1 MSVTLQVH
9 NPTGLLEVVQSHA
22 ARLGDLNG
30 RTIGEL
36 SNGLWDDYRT
46 FPFLRKQLQKRFP
59 RLKIVPYTEFPIGSV
74 EIDKDSVTQM
84 LLAKGCEAVIT
95 GNAA

>member
-9 NPTGLLEVVQSHA
+9 NPAGVVEVVQSHA
-22 ARLGDLNG
+22 ARLPDLNG

-36 SNGLWDDYRT
+36 SNGVWDDYRT
-46 FPFLRKQLQKRFP
+46 FPFLRGELRKRFP
-59 RLKIVPYTEFPIGSV
+59 GLKIVPYTEFPVGTV
-74 EIDKDSVTQM
+74 EIDKDSITEM
-84 LLAKGCEAVIT
+84 LLQKGCEAVIT